1 MFKQQI
7 KHAVILLSLLTG
19 LASVAMADESP
30 LTLKQA
36 MTAAIEASGGKV
48 IKTETT
54 EFKGRA
60 VFKIRL
66 VKEGHVKDVLID
78 AKSGAVITPE

>member
-1 MFKQQI
+1 MLKQQI
-7 KHAVILLSLLTG
+7 RYAVFLLSLLTG
-19 LASVAMADESP
+19 LAPVAMADDSP

-36 MTAAIEASGGKV
+36 MTAAIEASGGEV

-54 EFKGRA
+54 EFQGRA

>member
-1 MFKQQI
+1 MLKQQI
-7 KHAVILLSLLTG
+7 RYAVFLLSLMTG
-19 LASVAMADESP
+19 LAPVAMADDSP

-36 MTAAIEASGGKV
+36 MTAAIEASGGEV

-78 AKSGAVITPE
+78 AKSGAVITPK

>member
-1 MFKQQI
+1 MLKQQI
-7 KHAVILLSLLTG
+7 RYAVILLSLLTG
-19 LASVAMADESP
+19 LAPVTMADEAP

-36 MTAAIEASGGKV
+36 MTAAINSNGGEV

-78 AKSGAVITPE
+78 AKSGAVINP